1 MTKWDLKSLYTPL
14 FTIVISKKVF
24 DDRKLLP
31 LWLTLHLK
39 KEKENGSQHGRIA
52 DSYDINDV
60 EERVWKSKVYIM
72 ARVVISWFIIE
83 LYSLQRG

>member
-1 MTKWDLKSLYTPL
+1 MRPKISLYP
-14 FTIVISKKVF
+14 FIYYSYKQKKF
-24 DDRKLLP
+24 SMTEKLLP

-72 ARVVISWFIIE
+72 ARVVIS
-83 LYSLQRG
+83 